1 MSALLEVDGLV
12 KTYLDRRGR
21 RVRAVDGVSFALAT
35 GEVLGIVGES
45 GCGKT
50 TLGRTAMRLLAPD
63 AGAIRFEGTDIAKL
77 GPRALKPFR
86 RGMQMIFQDP
96 FGSLNP
102 RHKIGTIV
110 GEPLAVHGIGGGR
123 ARVGELLDLVG
134 LGAEAATRFP
144 HEFSGGQR
152 QRIAIAR
159 ALALSPKLIV
169 ADEPVSALDVS
180 IQSQIINLIVDLRAR
195 LGLSMLFVS
204 HDLSVVRHVCDRVA
218 VMYLGRIVEIGPTE
232 RIFAAPRHPYTQ
244 ALLSAIP
251 RPPGST
257 APIRP
262 RIVLQG
268 EIPDPADPPPGCRF
282 HRRCPYASAIC
293 AQAEPLSHAASDGH
307 SVACHH
313 ALD

>member
-262 RIVLQG
+262 RMVLQG

-293 AQAEPLSHAASDGH
+293 AQAEPLSHAATDGH

-313 ALD
+313 ALA